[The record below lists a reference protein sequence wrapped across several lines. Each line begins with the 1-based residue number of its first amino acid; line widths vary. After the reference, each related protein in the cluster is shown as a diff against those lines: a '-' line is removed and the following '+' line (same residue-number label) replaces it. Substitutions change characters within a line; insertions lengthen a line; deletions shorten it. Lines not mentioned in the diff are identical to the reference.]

1 MTTQESTENK
11 PEVGKTSP
19 RRTNLYE
26 GIHLSERTLNII
38 IGMIIGLLETFVS
51 AYFFIYIQGLS
62 FDYRLLAS
70 LAR

>member
-11 PEVGKTSP
+11 PEVGNTSP

-38 IGMIIGLLETFVS
+38 IGMIIGLLALTL
-51 AYFFIYIQGLS
+51 YF
-62 FDYRLLAS
+62 AS
-70 LAR
+70 VDRKSVV